1 MGWYSVVGSIVN
13 RGRILSNMFLTK
25 PEADAEAEAEI
36 DIVEKY
42 AVELGDACGRSG
54 RFVWW

>member
-1 MGWYSVVGSIVN
+1 MGSIVN